1 MVFLCVQIKRE
12 QLISSDFRE
21 AQVAPNGTQLTL
33 AAARRKR
40 EVHGQLIRIKITMF
54 STSVQD
60 GEVLQSTRKRKY
72 RDSWKVSGTKL
83 LKREDEE
90 QKVSSS
96 MHRNYDENNMK
107 GKKMLKGKDAL
118 MCHQCQRNDKGRVVR
133 CSSCMNKRFCVPCI
147 ERWYP
152 DMSEDEFNAKCP
164 YCRKNCNCKGC
175 LRMRGVEPPKKKISE
190 ENQICYACHVLRLL
204 LPWLR
209 KLRQEQMEEKE
220 FEAKIK
226 GVSVDKVQLEQAKC
240 NLDERVY
247 CNNCRTSIVD
257 FHRSCKCCFY
267 DLCLACCWE
276 MRKGEVPG
284 GEEVQSIEPEKRSRD
299 YIFGTTPKSND
310 GNEMVSLSRHSPN
323 AEPCNG
329 IAAREDPNN
338 PLLMWKA
345 KSDGSITCP
354 PNELGGCG
362 GSLLDL
368 KCLLP
373 EKMLSELE
381 EKADRIVRSEIFAKA
396 VARSSGQCPCYDHL
410 GNIRAQDVREAAN
423 RKGLTDNHL
432 YCPGATGIKED
443 DLEHFQV
450 HWARGE
456 PVIVSDTLQL
466 TSGLS
471 WEPLVM
477 WRALREKKTNVKV
490 EDEHFTVRAIDCLDW
505 NEVEINIHM
514 FFVGYTQGRTHHRPH
529 WPEMLK
535 LKDWPPSSSFDQRLP
550 RHGAEFISALP
561 FPEYTDPRYGPL
573 NLAVKLPT
581 GALKPDLGPKT
592 YIAYGFNQELGR
604 GDSVTKLHCDMS
616 DTVNILTHTAEVPYE
631 TYPLKEIEETRKKMK
646 EQDLQ
651 EFYGVSES
659 SIEHNLSQTS
669 TNSRNVT
676 MDETSKTS
684 CNDSICKDISDG
696 LDTNAVTPIDSEGD
710 VRDKHPSHE
719 SKVQSKAAQCSN
731 YIGNGSSAMMHNGA
745 HCISDNPESGE
756 HERTGGALWD
766 IFRREDAD
774 KLQDYLKKHTLEF
787 RNLHCNPVK
796 QVIHPIH
803 DQTFYLTEEH

>member
-1 MVFLCVQIKRE
+1 
-12 QLISSDFRE
+12 
-21 AQVAPNGTQLTL
+21 
-33 AAARRKR
+33 
-40 EVHGQLIRIKITMF
+40 
-54 STSVQD
+54 
-60 GEVLQSTRKRKY
+60 
-72 RDSWKVSGTKL
+72 
-83 LKREDEE
+83 
-90 QKVSSS
+90 
-96 MHRNYDENNMK
+96 
-107 GKKMLKGKDAL
+107 
-118 MCHQCQRNDKGRVVR
+118 
-133 CSSCMNKRFCVPCI
+133 
-147 ERWYP
+147 
-152 DMSEDEFNAKCP
+152 
-164 YCRKNCNCKGC
+164 
-175 LRMRGVEPPKKKISE
+175 
-190 ENQICYACHVLRLL
+190 
-204 LPWLR
+204 
-209 KLRQEQMEEKE
+209 
-220 FEAKIK
+220 
-226 GVSVDKVQLEQAKC
+226 
-240 NLDERVY
+240 
-247 CNNCRTSIVD
+247 
-257 FHRSCKCCFY
+257 
-267 DLCLACCWE
+267 
-276 MRKGEVPG
+276 
-284 GEEVQSIEPEKRSRD
+284 
-299 YIFGTTPKSND
+299 
-310 GNEMVSLSRHSPN
+310 
-323 AEPCNG
+323 
-329 IAAREDPNN
+329 
-338 PLLMWKA
+338 
-345 KSDGSITCP
+345 
-354 PNELGGCG
+354 
-362 GSLLDL
+362 
-368 KCLLP
+368 
-373 EKMLSELE
+373 
-381 EKADRIVRSEIFAKA
+381 
-396 VARSSGQCPCYDHL
+396 
-410 GNIRAQDVREAAN
+410 
-423 RKGLTDNHL
+423 
-432 YCPGATGIKED
+432 
-443 DLEHFQV
+443 
-450 HWARGE
+450 
-456 PVIVSDTLQL
+456 
-466 TSGLS
+466 
-471 WEPLVM
+471 
-477 WRALREKKTNVKV
+477 
-490 EDEHFTVRAIDCLDW
+490 
-505 NEVEINIHM
+505 M

-550 RHGAEFISALP
+550 RHGAELISALP

-796 QVIHPIH
+796 QMQVIHPIH